1 MISHADLL
9 GINLDEL
16 MTERFDHPD
25 QLKLHR
31 QLEQQAHSYWNP
43 LEPAPSPWIDLNTAG
58 QMTHYHRNTIWR
70 WVKSGL
76 LPSQKVGHRVLIHE
90 DVLKSFVAT
99 RREAKQKSE

>member
-16 MTERFDHPD
+16 MTERFDHPE

-31 QLEQQAHSYWNP
+31 QLEEQGQRYWYP
-43 LEPAPSPWIDLNTAG
+43 LVPPPSPWIDLKTAG
-58 QMTHYHRNTIWR
+58 ERTNYHRNTIWR

-76 LPSQKVGHRVLIHE
+76 LPSEKVGHRVLVHE
-90 DVLKSFVAT
+90 DVLENFVAT
-99 RREAKQKSE
+99 RRQGHLKTD